1 MGGADVDMSN
11 TSQNTSPGRVLGPLI
26 NEHSCPSRTQIPIGL
41 KMFAFELEK
50 PHLQD
55 PHVACLSLQ
64 AGNIP
69 LKMVL
74 HLGLS
79 LLKLELDRFQC
90 CKHLPGSQ
98 THMSG
103 QRT

>member
-64 AGNIP
+64 AGNVP
-69 LKMVL
+69 L
-74 HLGLS
+74 
-79 LLKLELDRFQC
+79 LDV
-90 CKHLPGSQ
+90 KKKEA
-98 THMSG
+98 SG
-103 QRT
+103 KWFCTWIFRS